1 MTDTYWKILQHRDI
15 KKKHIPLLERD
26 GLKGDFNNI
35 IEILQKNPFEQ
46 VRLNE
51 VLQLNDKKIR
61 SMRINGKHR
70 VIFTIA
76 KATRTVTIWAAWS
89 HNEEN
94 LST

>member
-15 KKKHIPLLERD
+15 KEKHIPLLERD

-35 IEILQKNPFEQ
+35 IKIPQKKPFEQ

-51 VLQLNDKKIR
+51 VFQLKNKKVQ
-61 SMRINGKHR
+61 SMRINDKHR

-94 LST
+94 LFT